1 MGYGLGLK
9 LKITAPKQEGLKS
22 DAIEENI
29 HTEYFFSHTSLELQ
43 RIQKG
48 LAFLL
53 LMDNSYSQ
61 CAD

>member
-29 HTEYFFSHTSLELQ
+29 HTEYFFHIHHWNFREST
-43 RIQKG
+43 K
-48 LAFLL
+48 ALL
-53 LMDNSYSQ
+53 FFS
-61 CAD
+61 